1 MHYANIRKRKVK
13 VEQAVQQASSLSS
26 SSLTLT
32 SGSGGIKAEPD
43 EREHGY
49 ESKGRAV
56 SSIKEHNED
65 FGDSDDD
72 NEYSDSSSSSN
83 NNGGGDREKG
93 RGSIMELERELE
105 LGGVEGGD
113 AFIELWGESAAEA
126 ARHDR
131 FGGGDGSVFGGAV
144 PMAQHRTK
152 FPGRERE
159 RRWRRRDHLT
169 TSREQMEEPR
179 GLFFSSGVPSPSSS
193 SSIQDSTMMAAPPG
207 NLAIW
212 NAAAHLDLMMAVR
225 YYRYSLSRSLCSTFA
240 FRSLTTHTTIPQGSV
255 QEDIVESDSHQP
267 DEPQDA
273 TAQLPL
279 LHRGGAARAELA
291 IAVGLRH
298 DQHRYTPVLAPLRTL
313 GLPLSIITLSV
324 PSASFGVGH
333 FDVAEEFFHKV
344 RASRGSQLCALSA
357 RGAPA
362 YWRC

>member
-1 MHYANIRKRKVK
+1 MFPNVGWRRLGKRGESKMHYANIRKRKVK

-26 SSLTLT
+26 SSSLTLT
-32 SGSGGIKAEPD
+32 GGIGGIKAEPD

-56 SSIKEHNED
+56 SSIQEHNED
-65 FGDSDDD
+65 FGDGDDDDGDDD
-72 NEYSDSSSSSN
+72 NEYSDSSSSSS

-93 RGSIMELERELE
+93 RGSIMELERELG

-113 AFIELWGESAAEA
+113 AFIELWGESAAAA

-179 GLFFSSGVPSPSSS
+179 GLFFSSGAPSPSSS
-193 SSIQDSTMMAAPPG
+193 SSIQDSAMMAAPPG

-212 NAAAHLDLMMAVR
+212 NADAHLDLMMAVR
-225 YYRYSLSRSLCSTFA
+225 YYRYSLS
-240 FRSLTTHTTIPQGSV
+240 
-255 QEDIVESDSHQP
+255 
-267 DEPQDA
+267 
-273 TAQLPL
+273 
-279 LHRGGAARAELA
+279 LA
-291 IAVGLRH
+291 LF
-298 DQHRYTPVLAPLRTL
+298 YL
-313 GLPLSIITLSV
+313 
-324 PSASFGVGH
+324 
-333 FDVAEEFFHKV
+333 
-344 RASRGSQLCALSA
+344 
-357 RGAPA
+357 
-362 YWRC
+362 